1 MNVHL
6 KSALLNSALLAPAC
20 MNWLQIASPAII
32 WEIRQITI
40 FDSCLNPP
48 LTELAM
54 TPLKRTVRNLIIGRN
69 QFIPSTVEFKS
80 AMLRGLTSMLAI
92 IVGVVWTI
100 IDLASEVYINFYWY
114 ALLIIMSSVTFL
126 LNRLQY
132 YILASL
138 VLLVMVNSITY
149 VFASTDSFG
158 IGTFFY
164 FVTAGFGAMVLFGF
178 SRRWIG
184 YVFSALSFGLALL
197 AYTGEYPA
205 MPFIEFSEEYV
216 RINFITNFIVA
227 FIVSTLIIYFLIELH
242 HDIESYLRQSEQNLR
257 NTTDELKQSR
267 ERFKMAV
274 EGSKAGI
281 YEWDWT
287 KNKIRFGTHFKRML
301 GYAGDDLNDTSF
313 ETYLGMLH
321 PDDQYKV
328 QKSMESHFITKDPY
342 QNELRI
348 RTKNGD
354 YKWVSDSGVSIFDI
368 NNTPKLI
375 VGSIIDIDERKKA
388 EEQIRLQNE
397 MLAKANQELDRFVYS
412 ASHDMRAPLSS
423 LLGLILIAEKTQ
435 DPAEVIKCLE
445 MMKKRVRAMEGF
457 IREITDYSRNSR
469 LAIELKIVNIK
480 KLVQEVIENLK
491 FTIGAEKIHITL
503 TIQDELEIETDL
515 NRLRVVLNNLIANAI
530 KHHDPAKANQ
540 FINIIAD
547 RSNNH
552 LSLAIEDN
560 GQGIE
565 EEHINHIFNMFYR
578 ASETSEG
585 SGLGLYIVKET
596 IDKLG
601 GRITVKSGKGAGSV
615 FTVELPLPTQAS
627 EH

>member
-1 MNVHL
+1 
-6 KSALLNSALLAPAC
+6 
-20 MNWLQIASPAII
+20 
-32 WEIRQITI
+32 
-40 FDSCLNPP
+40 
-48 LTELAM
+48 M
-54 TPLKRTVRNLIIGRN
+54 TPLKRTVRNLIIGRD

-80 AMLRGLTSMLAI
+80 AMLRGLTSVLAI
-92 IVGVVWTI
+92 LVGAVWTI
-100 IDLASEVYINFYWY
+100 IDLSSAVYINFSWY
-114 ALLIIMSSVTFL
+114 CLLMVMSVITFV

-132 YILASL
+132 YLLSSL
-138 VLLVMVNSITY
+138 VLLVMVNGITY

-158 IGTFFY
+158 IGTYFY

-178 SRRWIG
+178 SKRWVG
-184 YVFSALSFGLALL
+184 YLFSAISFGLALL

-205 MPFIEFSEEYV
+205 IPFIEMSEEYV
-216 RINFITNFIVA
+216 KINFITNFIVA
-227 FIVSTLIIYFLIELH
+227 FVVSVLIIYFLIELH

-257 NTTDELKQSR
+257 HTTDELKQSR

-301 GYAGDDLNDTSF
+301 GYAGDDLNDLSF
-313 ETYLGMLH
+313 EDYLNMLH
-321 PDDQYKV
+321 PEDQYKV
-328 QKSMESHFITKDPY
+328 QKSMENHFMTKDPY

-348 RTKNGD
+348 RTKTGN

-368 NNTPKLI
+368 NNNPKLI
-375 VGSIIDIDERKKA
+375 VGSIIDIDERKEA
-388 EEQIRLQNE
+388 EQQIKLQNE

-423 LLGLILIAEKTQ
+423 LLGLILIAEKTD
-435 DPAEVIKCLE
+435 DPAEVAQCLE

-469 LAIELKIVNIK
+469 LVVELKKVNIL
-480 KLVQEVIENLK
+480 KLVQEVVENHK
-491 FTIGAEKIHITL
+491 FTVGAER
-503 TIQDELEIETDL
+503 IQIAVNIDDDLEIETDV

-530 KHHDPAKANQ
+530 KHHDPKKSDQ
-540 FINIIAD
+540 FINITTY
-547 RSNNH
+547 RSENQFT
-552 LSLAIEDN
+552 LAVEDN

-565 EEHINHIFNMFYR
+565 EQHIDHIFNMFYR

-585 SGLGLYIVKET
+585 SGLGLYIVRET

-601 GRITVKSGKGAGSV
+601 GRITVKSGKGTGSV
-615 FTVELPLPTQAS
+615 FTVELPVLIHARTN
-627 EH
+627 